1 MFSYLKDVFLGI
13 YILVI
18 AFNYSIYFIIQTG
31 FGLTVAGSVFQV
43 YSGVLA
49 VISVLLF
56 ICNYRNIPRP
66 IGDIAIVVCSTVVLL
81 YYSTSL
87 FYNFSSRYYD
97 SYFLSMGVNFIP
109 AVLTGAMVLKYM
121 DLPSIIRKGLIPF
134 ILLYTIILGSVVF
147 TAKVGVNLNETF
159 AVGALSYQNISYYS
173 AFVLGLNLYAVSCG
187 QQSTIVR
194 KGLIALCGIQLLM
207 VLMAGGRGA
216 ALLSVVFI
224 LYFGLRNMSLWKLCQ
239 YVAVVFFVILVI
251 YPIVSGN
258 EVFQL
263 GFQRIINFF
272 SSEDVIVHDNRWIR
286 WDKAIQSFY
295 SSTIYG
301 HGLGGVFYEVGFYS
315 HNIFTDLLCEGGL
328 LLMGIFMYLMYN
340 FSACSYY
347 LVKLNRS
354 YEIMVVIFLCSFIM
368 CLFSGYY
375 LSETGLWLSM
385 VYMLGEARLVNNVTY
400 ENESLETSN

>member
-1 MFSYLKDVFLGI
+1 
-13 YILVI
+13 
-18 AFNYSIYFIIQTG
+18 
-31 FGLTVAGSVFQV
+31 
-43 YSGVLA
+43 
-49 VISVLLF
+49 
-56 ICNYRNIPRP
+56 
-66 IGDIAIVVCSTVVLL
+66 
-81 YYSTSL
+81 
-87 FYNFSSRYYD
+87 
-97 SYFLSMGVNFIP
+97 MGVNFIP

-295 SSTIYG
+295 SSPIYG

-328 LLMGIFMYLMYN
+328 LLMGIFIYLMYN

-385 VYMLGEARLVNNVTY
+385 VYMLGEARLVNNITY